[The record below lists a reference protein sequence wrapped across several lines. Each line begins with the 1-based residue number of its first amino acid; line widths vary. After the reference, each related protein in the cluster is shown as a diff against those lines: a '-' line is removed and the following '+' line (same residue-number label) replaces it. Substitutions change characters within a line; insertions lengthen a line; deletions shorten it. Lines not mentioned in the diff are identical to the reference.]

1 MKAIIVKISDTDSV
15 GSVLVFKDNAECIE
29 IFKKICLNSYDL
41 ILIENRKDFYQYK
54 DYIFVDPLDI
64 DEDIALQYNGP
75 GLYRMFELEKSI
87 YNLKALGENS
97 DSIEL
102 VNYTEIEK
110 IKSISKSIKFDF
122 TDINY
127 N

>member
-1 MKAIIVKISDTDSV
+1 MK
-15 GSVLVFKDNAECIE
+15 
-29 IFKKICLNSYDL
+29 
-41 ILIENRKDFYQYK
+41 Q
-54 DYIFVDPLDI
+54 
-64 DEDIALQYNGP
+64 
-75 GLYRMFELEKSI
+75 
-87 YNLKALGENS
+87 NLKALGKDY

-110 IKSISKSIKFDF
+110 IKSIPKNIFFDF